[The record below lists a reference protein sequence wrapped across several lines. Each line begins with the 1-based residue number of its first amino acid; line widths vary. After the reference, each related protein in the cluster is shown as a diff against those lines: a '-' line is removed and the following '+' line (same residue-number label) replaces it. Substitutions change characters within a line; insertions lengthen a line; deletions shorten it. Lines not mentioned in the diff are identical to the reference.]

1 MMAVFSSMVS
11 DRNCVNDFIAYSER
25 GVVFCKKLLSKF
37 TEAARGRSLVQ
48 ILANAFQ
55 S

>member
-11 DRNCVNDFIAYSER
+11 DRNCVNDSIAYSER
-25 GVVFCKKLLSKF
+25 GVVFCKKLPGKF
-37 TEAARGRSLVQ
+37 TEAIRGRSLVQ
-48 ILANAFQ
+48 VLASAFQ